1 MSGPTGVLYI
11 TTNKWTQQKL
21 TDFHI
26 FVHVPTSQLSLMSQY
41 LFVSLSISRYQI
53 LLQYIINCIH
63 CFGEYMWYFWQEGQ
77 CLKINKVVMSIWL
90 DFFYQVCQ
98 ILRNTRRSEGLSS
111 KGPLKGTLFV
121 HPSLWKITTW
131 RSGCLGDIL
140 LTNSA
145 GVQTDNWQQGN
156 SSLPEIVETC
166 NHTFLQSLVC
176 CQYLRV
182 ITFRSWFDLSPVGCW
197 AGWFPT
203 RIVSKSIL
211 SGWHRRIQ

>member
-1 MSGPTGVLYI
+1 
-11 TTNKWTQQKL
+11 
-21 TDFHI
+21 
-26 FVHVPTSQLSLMSQY
+26 
-41 LFVSLSISRYQI
+41 
-53 LLQYIINCIH
+53 
-63 CFGEYMWYFWQEGQ
+63 MWYFWQEGQ

-98 ILRNTRRSEGLSS
+98 ILTSEGLKALVVRAHY
-111 KGPLKGTLFV
+111 KGLFLCTL
-121 HPSLWKITTW
+121 PITTW